1 MKFLQKIRK
10 GKKGFTLIELLVVIA
25 ILGVLAAVA
34 VPNIVSFI
42 GKGTVG
48 AANGELGMVNTAI
61 QAAMAA
67 NGVSTV
73 TTPFVIDATHDLG
86 SPAVSAYIQ
95 GGNAALKGSY
105 TVSAAGIITGA
116 TYTGATFNAGPPP
129 KFS

>member
-42 GKGTVG
+42 GKGNVG

-61 QAAMAA
+61 QAAMASA
-67 NGVSTV
+67 GTSTV
-73 TTPFVIDATHDLG
+73 TTPFVISSAADLG
-86 SPAVSAYIQ
+86 SPTVSAYIQ

-105 TVSAAGIITGA
+105 TVSAAGIITAA
-116 TYTGATFNAGPPP
+116 TYPNVAAASGSPLAFH
-129 KFS
+129 